1 MNIANNILKR
11 SLQNVYFFVG
21 TACGGKTTMGREL
34 AKKYGFTYFSDNWN
48 EPNWKAWESIIDE
61 KYQPYSHNGGKSLSN
76 EAYFSRSVEEFL
88 ADKKS
93 ENNKAAAMENI
104 AFSIIEIIKL
114 AQKNTVIADIW
125 IQDYDFLLEISDY
138 SRIACLLAPG
148 EVIIRDYYQRD
159 DHMDFTR
166 AIQSLENPEQKFEV
180 QNELFRIHAKEE
192 AEKAIK
198 HNLFSIMRSEEST
211 VENTL
216 LLLEKHFCLTFCM
229 VDL

>member
-34 AKKYGFTYFSDNWN
+34 SKKYGFVYFSDNWN
-48 EPNWKAWESIIDE
+48 EPNWKEWESIIDE
-61 KYQPYSHNGGKSLSN
+61 KYQPYSYNEGKPFSN
-76 EAYFSRSVEEFL
+76 EEYFSRSVEEFL

-93 ENNKAAAMENI
+93 ENSQAAGMENI

-114 AQKNTVIADIW
+114 AQKNTVVADIW
-125 IQDYDFLLEISDY
+125 IDDFDFLLEISDY

-148 EVIIRDYYQRD
+148 ELIIRDYYQRD

-166 AIQSLENPEQKFEV
+166 AIQSLENSEQKFEV
-180 QNELFRIHAKEE
+180 QNELFRIHAKEI
-192 AEKAIK
+192 AENATKY
-198 HNLFSIMRSEEST
+198 NLFSIIRNEEST
-211 VENTL
+211 IENTMA
-216 LLLEKHFCLTFCM
+216 LLEKHFYLTNRK
-229 VDL
+229 